1 MKTILTAAALTM
13 AFTIGA
19 FAQTNAN
26 NTRTELDA
34 YAGTD
39 PTVWDMMMDSEG
51 VDVDDATFKSNWD
64 GATPEQQA
72 ALKDACTKA
81 QEAKAKYSDMVA
93 SRCKVV
99 MGN

>member
-1 MKTILTAAALTM
+1 MKKILAATALTL
-13 AFTIGA
+13 AFTVGA

-34 YAGTD
+34 YASEPG
-39 PTVWDMMMDSEG
+39 VWDMMMDSEG
-51 VDVDDATFKSNWD
+51 VDVDDATWTANWD

-81 QEAKAKYSDMVA
+81 QEAEAKFSDSVDA
-93 SRCKVV
+93 RCKTAL
-99 MGN
+99 GN